1 MAKAAA
7 RARTQRAGGDAGRGG
22 LRLAAAR
29 AKAYATPAAAAAL
42 GLLLVAAPLAARGQT
57 PAAQPTPLHPV
68 KAVAVHRETLHIGP
82 DTTSATVGTV
92 QPGQEVAILKL
103 AHGYAQVF
111 AGRTGWMPNR
121 GIVLLTDPQAP
132 EVIYGAAADL
142 QEQAEQY
149 SGQETAAKNAARLYY
164 QVYEEFPQS
173 YRAGEAL
180 YRAAQI
186 QWQLDMAE
194 LPATGNNAD
203 YQLPSTRLLRQVVSK
218 FPKTQWAARAAY
230 LRVREQMSCSDWEGQ
245 PKCLGKEIGRLR
257 KYWKKYPD
265 GPLAAEAAYGILYR
279 EAAGV
284 NIYSHP
290 GPHQDRGKAQDYERK
305 AFNAIA
311 DLQRRWPRSDWA
323 ARAALVGYD
332 LREHIAVG
340 VRHAE
345 QPEVNPQ

>member
-1 MAKAAA
+1 MA
-7 RARTQRAGGDAGRGG
+7 RAVGRAMQREAGRSGSRSAG
-22 LRLAAAR
+22 PR
-29 AKAYATPAAAAAL
+29 ACAAAAAL
-42 GLLLVAAPLAARGQT
+42 GLLLAVAPLAARAQSQA
-57 PAAQPTPLHPV
+57 PQPTPLHPV
-68 KAVAVHRETLHIGP
+68 KAVAVHQEKLHIGP
-82 DTTSATVGTV
+82 DAMSATVGTV
-92 QPGQEVAILKL
+92 QPGQEVAILQL

-111 AGRTGWMPNR
+111 AGRTGWTLNR
-121 GIVLLTDPQAP
+121 GIVLLTDPQAA
-132 EVIYGAAADL
+132 EILYGAAADL
-142 QEQAEQY
+142 QQQAEQY

-186 QWQLDMAE
+186 QWQLDMAD

-203 YQLPSTRLLRQVVSK
+203 YQLPSTKLLHEVVSK
-218 FPKTQWAARAAY
+218 FPKTQWAARAEY

-290 GPHQDRGKAQDYERK
+290 GPHQDLGKAKDYERK

-332 LREHIAVG
+332 LREHIPVG
-340 VRHAE
+340 VRHSE